1 MERKKE
7 IMRQGLELSV
17 RFVTLV
23 DQISEALVDAA
34 AAGKI
39 LPGDRIVE
47 AEVARKLNVSRVPV
61 REALRLLESQGIVVN
76 APYKGMRLMEVTP
89 KKIHEILVV
98 RAGLERIAAREAVNL
113 HSRHPLLFSPLR
125 DALESMRLATVQQ
138 DGLAHARA
146 DIAFHR
152 VLCRVSG
159 NGVLLDIWET
169 LSRKL
174 TIIFGLAAL
183 KPRLDSV
190 YQEHVEFFEVL
201 ERGELALLDQAVDE
215 HIIIATEKLDFDQFI
230 VDRRNMD

>member
-1 MERKKE
+1 MHREKE
-7 IMRQGLELSV
+7 ILRQGLELSV
-17 RFVTLV
+17 RPVTLV
-23 DQISEALVDAA
+23 DQIGEALVDAA

-76 APYKGMRLMEVTP
+76 VPYKGMRLMEVTP
-89 KKIHEILVV
+89 QKIHEILVV

-113 HSRHPLLFSPLR
+113 HSQHPLLFGPLR
-125 DALESMRLATVQQ
+125 DALEDMRLATVQQ

-152 VLCRVSG
+152 ALCRVSG
-159 NGVLLDIWET
+159 NAVLLDIWET
-169 LSRKL
+169 LSRKI
-174 TIIFGLAAL
+174 TIIFGLSAV

-190 YQEHVEFFEVL
+190 YQEHVEFFEIL
-201 ERGELALLDQAVDE
+201 ENGELESLDRAVDE
-215 HIIIATEKLDFDQFI
+215 HIIIATEKLDFDQLI
-230 VDRRNMD
+230 VDRRNMA